1 MSFSIDP
8 RLPLTAEVQRIGGE
22 EIEKV
27 VAFLD
32 SARDSP
38 EKGLHNARKRIKALR
53 SLLRLVR
60 PGDEAFC
67 RAENDRFREM
77 SKSIAGP
84 RQATALIETIDR
96 LIADFPEDADNAGL
110 AGIRAMLA
118 RHRASIA
125 YGEAGLGATLDAAV
139 TECRAAVDALDTLSL
154 PDNPDD
160 AADILAEGALT
171 TLRRARKGLELS
183 RERGGAEDFHELR
196 KAVKTHAAHL
206 SLLRKLWP
214 APVRPRRERADLLG
228 ESLGELHDVLVMRAL
243 IEMRETPFDG
253 AEPKH
258 LVRLL
263 KRSEKALRKLC
274 IAGAEELFEDK
285 SKRGARKLA
294 RTFRNDRA
302 EDRATPDPETTG
314 EQ

>member
-8 RLPLTAEVQRIGGE
+8 RLPLTAEVQRIAGE
-22 EIEKV
+22 EIDKIT
-27 VAFLD
+27 AFLD
-32 SARDSP
+32 SARDNP

-53 SLLRLVR
+53 ALLRLVR

-67 RAENDRFREM
+67 RAENDRFREI
-77 SKSIAGP
+77 SKAIAGP
-84 RQATALIETIDR
+84 RQASALIETIDR
-96 LIADFPEDADNAGL
+96 LIADFPENADAAGL

-118 RHRASIA
+118 RYRATIA
-125 YGEAGLGATLDAAV
+125 YGETGLGATLDLAV
-139 TECRAAVDALDTLSL
+139 AECRLAADAFDRLSL
-154 PDNPDD
+154 PDNPDE

-171 TLRRARKGLELS
+171 ALRRARKGLELS
-183 RERGGAEDFHELR
+183 RERGEADDFHELR

-214 APVRPRRERADLLG
+214 SPVKPRREQADLLG
-228 ESLGELHDVLVMRAL
+228 ESLGELHDVFVMRAL
-243 IEMRETPFDG
+243 IDTRESPFDG

-285 SKRGARKLA
+285 PKRAARKLA
-294 RTFRNDRA
+294 KTFRDDLS
-302 EDRATPDPETTG
+302 EGHQLPDPEASG
-314 EQ
+314 D